1 MTDALTLFRK
11 GHDTAEIAAIM
22 KTTEAEAYNQLAR
35 EREAERKAKYTAFT
49 FCTKE
54 ESRGKI
60 PYAGREY

>member
-1 MTDALTLFRK
+1 MTDALTLFRQ
-11 GHDTAEIAAIM
+11 GYDTAEIAYILGCQ
-22 KTTEAEAYNQLAR
+22 EATAYNELAR
-35 EREAERKAKYTAFT
+35 LREAARKAKYTAFT

>member
-1 MTDALTLFRK
+1 MTDALKLFRQGK
-11 GHDTAEIAAIM
+11 DTAEIAAIM
-22 KTTEAEAYNQLAR
+22 KTTEAEAYNELSR
-35 EREAERKAKYTAFT
+35 DREASRKAKYTAFT